1 MVKRGSITVFLA
13 LTLGLILSLLSSGL
27 ESARMAAARTQIL
40 NGMDIGLYSLFGQY
54 DKSLLKDFDLFA
66 VDGACGGKEMN
77 LASIYDNLE
86 SYMKPVMK
94 QNSQKLSVQQ
104 GGISGYLL
112 MTDSEGEVFY
122 QQAVQYMKE
131 TLGSHGAKLLLNKI
145 QDMQK
150 KTIEAE
156 RQGNEIES
164 KGTIE
169 NYESEMDTAQQKSQ
183 ALLEEKKKQEQQNG
197 QDGFTD
203 GKMLPSVTEKN
214 PPAKVENPIPVIR
227 KVRKMGLLDLVL
239 PFGKEVSDK
248 KVKTKELVSGR
259 KLETGLAMEDSVKAD
274 GSMLS
279 QVLYQQY
286 LMEKLGNYIEPG
298 KSGLSYQIEYIIGK
312 KNSDEANLKDVAKKL
327 LMVREGLNVAYLVSD
342 ALMMGQIHAMAAAIA
357 AAFLIPPA
365 VVVIEGA
372 LILCWAFAESI
383 LDVRELFAG
392 GKVPLTKN
400 ASNWQLSLQ
409 GLPAL
414 VDKLDTDR
422 QNDVNGL
429 SYEDYLQIFL
439 LTTSKA
445 QKVKGG
451 MDMIESSFREME
463 DWNEFC
469 LDHCIT
475 ALEASVDVKANK
487 RKVFTVTRGTNDHN
501 NISKFY
507 STSVDQMYRI
517 SKWIKE
523 CAMVVAY
530 FIRQMIKLFLMHNQV
545 FAHCPIQK
553 SSHR

>member
-183 ALLEEKKKQEQQNG
+183 ALLEEKKKLLATIRPQYIIIKPSLHGGICGGDEWIMEAEKQHIGWWITSALESNIGLNAIAHWCATFNNPLPQG
-197 QDGFTD
+197 LGTGMLFTD
-203 GKMLPSVTEKN
+203 NIEVPLE
-214 PPAKVENPIPVIR
+214 IR
-227 KVRKMGLLDLVL
+227 KDCL
-239 PFGKEVSDK
+239 
-248 KVKTKELVSGR
+248 
-259 KLETGLAMEDSVKAD
+259 
-274 GSMLS
+274 
-279 QVLYQQY
+279 
-286 LMEKLGNYIEPG
+286 
-298 KSGLSYQIEYIIGK
+298 
-312 KNSDEANLKDVAKKL
+312 
-327 LMVREGLNVAYLVSD
+327 
-342 ALMMGQIHAMAAAIA
+342 
-357 AAFLIPPA
+357 
-365 VVVIEGA
+365 
-372 LILCWAFAESI
+372 W
-383 LDVRELFAG
+383 
-392 GKVPLTKN
+392 
-400 ASNWQLSLQ
+400 
-409 GLPAL
+409 
-414 VDKLDTDR
+414 
-422 QNDVNGL
+422 
-429 SYEDYLQIFL
+429 
-439 LTTSKA
+439 
-445 QKVKGG
+445 
-451 MDMIESSFREME
+451 
-463 DWNEFC
+463 FC
-469 LDHCIT
+469 
-475 ALEASVDVKANK
+475 K
-487 RKVFTVTRGTNDHN
+487 
-501 NISKFY
+501 
-507 STSVDQMYRI
+507 
-517 SKWIKE
+517 
-523 CAMVVAY
+523 
-530 FIRQMIKLFLMHNQV
+530 
-545 FAHCPIQK
+545 
-553 SSHR
+553 

>member
-145 QDMQK
+145 QNMQK

-169 NYESEMDTAQQKSQ
+169 NYESEMDSAQQKSQ

-214 PPAKVENPIPVIR
+214 PPAKVENPIPTIR

-298 KSGLSYQIEYIIGK
+298 KSGLRYQIEYIIGK

-469 LDHCIT
+469 LDQCIT

-487 RKVFTVTRGTNDHN
+487 RKVFTVTREYHY
-501 NISKFY
+501 I
-507 STSVDQMYRI
+507 
-517 SKWIKE
+517 
-523 CAMVVAY
+523 
-530 FIRQMIKLFLMHNQV
+530 
-545 FAHCPIQK
+545 
-553 SSHR
+553 

>member
-469 LDHCIT
+469 LDHYIT

-487 RKVFTVTRGTNDHN
+487 RKVFTVTREYHY
-501 NISKFY
+501 I
-507 STSVDQMYRI
+507 
-517 SKWIKE
+517 
-523 CAMVVAY
+523 
-530 FIRQMIKLFLMHNQV
+530 
-545 FAHCPIQK
+545 
-553 SSHR
+553 

>member
-1 MVKRGSITVFLA
+1 
-13 LTLGLILSLLSSGL
+13 
-27 ESARMAAARTQIL
+27 
-40 NGMDIGLYSLFGQY
+40 
-54 DKSLLKDFDLFA
+54 
-66 VDGACGGKEMN
+66 
-77 LASIYDNLE
+77 
-86 SYMKPVMK
+86 
-94 QNSQKLSVQQ
+94 
-104 GGISGYLL
+104 
-112 MTDSEGEVFY
+112 
-122 QQAVQYMKE
+122 
-131 TLGSHGAKLLLNKI
+131 
-145 QDMQK
+145 
-150 KTIEAE
+150 
-156 RQGNEIES
+156 
-164 KGTIE
+164 
-169 NYESEMDTAQQKSQ
+169 
-183 ALLEEKKKQEQQNG
+183 
-197 QDGFTD
+197 
-203 GKMLPSVTEKN
+203 MLPSVTEKN

-409 GLPAL
+409 SIQAL

-487 RKVFTVTRGTNDHN
+487 RKVFTVTREYHY
-501 NISKFY
+501 I
-507 STSVDQMYRI
+507 
-517 SKWIKE
+517 
-523 CAMVVAY
+523 
-530 FIRQMIKLFLMHNQV
+530 
-545 FAHCPIQK
+545 
-553 SSHR
+553 

>member
-1 MVKRGSITVFLA
+1 
-13 LTLGLILSLLSSGL
+13 
-27 ESARMAAARTQIL
+27 
-40 NGMDIGLYSLFGQY
+40 
-54 DKSLLKDFDLFA
+54 
-66 VDGACGGKEMN
+66 
-77 LASIYDNLE
+77 
-86 SYMKPVMK
+86 
-94 QNSQKLSVQQ
+94 
-104 GGISGYLL
+104 
-112 MTDSEGEVFY
+112 
-122 QQAVQYMKE
+122 
-131 TLGSHGAKLLLNKI
+131 
-145 QDMQK
+145 
-150 KTIEAE
+150 
-156 RQGNEIES
+156 
-164 KGTIE
+164 
-169 NYESEMDTAQQKSQ
+169 
-183 ALLEEKKKQEQQNG
+183 
-197 QDGFTD
+197 
-203 GKMLPSVTEKN
+203 
-214 PPAKVENPIPVIR
+214 
-227 KVRKMGLLDLVL
+227 MGLLDLVL
-239 PFGKEVSDK
+239 PPEKEVSDK

-414 VDKLDTDR
+414 
-422 QNDVNGL
+422 DVNGL

-463 DWNEFC
+463 EWNEFC

-487 RKVFTVTRGTNDHN
+487 RKVFTVTREYHY
-501 NISKFY
+501 I
-507 STSVDQMYRI
+507 
-517 SKWIKE
+517 
-523 CAMVVAY
+523 
-530 FIRQMIKLFLMHNQV
+530 
-545 FAHCPIQK
+545 
-553 SSHR
+553 

>member
-54 DKSLLKDFDLFA
+54 EKSLLKDFDLFA

-312 KNSDEANLKDVAKKL
+312 NNSDEAPLKDVAKKL
-327 LMVREGLNVAYLVSD
+327 LMDREGLNVAYLVSD
-342 ALMMGQIHAMAAAIA
+342 ALRTGQFHAMAAAIA
-357 AAFLIPPA
+357 AGLNSPVWLQI
-365 VVVIEGA
+365 V
-372 LILCWAFAESI
+372 
-383 LDVRELFAG
+383 LFAG
-392 GKVPLTKN
+392 VSVVVMVLVRPFAVKVLDKSRAKTNIDELPGQKAEVIETIDNAKGSGTVRLRGVEWMARSVDDTVIEEGKVVTIQSVSGVKL
-400 ASNWQLSLQ
+400 
-409 GLPAL
+409 L
-414 VDKLDTDR
+414 V
-422 QNDVNGL
+422 
-429 SYEDYLQIFL
+429 
-439 LTTSKA
+439 
-445 QKVKGG
+445 
-451 MDMIESSFREME
+451 
-463 DWNEFC
+463 
-469 LDHCIT
+469 
-475 ALEASVDVKANK
+475 
-487 RKVFTVTRGTNDHN
+487 
-501 NISKFY
+501 
-507 STSVDQMYRI
+507 
-517 SKWIKE
+517 KE
-523 CAMVVAY
+523 
-530 FIRQMIKLFLMHNQV
+530 
-545 FAHCPIQK
+545 
-553 SSHR
+553 

>member
-1 MVKRGSITVFLA
+1 MSYTKIAAIYADSEALSGQTVTVGGWVRTIRDLKGFGFIELNDGSCFRNLQVVM
-13 LTLGLILSLLSSGL
+13 
-27 ESARMAAARTQIL
+27 EAAAL
-40 NGMDIGLYSLFGQY
+40 SNYADI
-54 DKSLLKDFDLFA
+54 
-66 VDGACGGKEMN
+66 
-77 LASIYDNLE
+77 AS
-86 SYMKPVMK
+86 
-94 QNSQKLSVQQ
+94 QNV
-104 GGISGYLL
+104 GSGYLL

-203 GKMLPSVTEKN
+203 GKMLPSVTEKK
-214 PPAKVENPIPVIR
+214 PPAKVENPIPAIR

-439 LTTSKA
+439 LTTLKT

-487 RKVFTVTRGTNDHN
+487 RKVFTVTREYHY
-501 NISKFY
+501 I
-507 STSVDQMYRI
+507 
-517 SKWIKE
+517 
-523 CAMVVAY
+523 
-530 FIRQMIKLFLMHNQV
+530 
-545 FAHCPIQK
+545 
-553 SSHR
+553 